1 MTGMIT
7 PNNKDGWDPENE
19 TFAEFKS
26 RKTSHSKSISQ
37 PNSVIKQRG
46 ECKVTGIPKRKC
58 SCRTCINR
66 RNRSKGRAKQNAVRK
81 KYRKRKETTES
92 KRKPNT
98 VKGNKR
104 KQKKIKTKKS
114 KKIQRKL

>member
-81 KYRKRKETTES
+81 KLKIQHIS
-92 KRKPNT
+92 F
-98 VKGNKR
+98 
-104 KQKKIKTKKS
+104 KQKG
-114 KKIQRKL
+114 